1 MLRHAIRSLA
11 RTPAFTATVIATL
24 ALGIGANSAVF
35 SAIDAVLLKPLPF
48 PDGDRLMRLQ
58 QLHPRNPNTF
68 VAPVRLTDWSRLNST
83 FQSIS
88 GYYTQDDS
96 ETSGDLPEK
105 LKRAFVAPRFLEMW
119 GIAPALGRDFR
130 REEERFGGP
139 NAVLISERFW
149 RRRFNADPSVLGR
162 QLRLSSFAYSIV
174 GVLPASF
181 AFSDPDVDLWSPSSM
196 DAPFAQDRAETWFR
210 VIGRLKPGVALERA
224 RANLNAVQAN
234 LGSQFPKTDGDLT
247 VDVQPLKEVRIGG
260 IRSSLWILFGSV
272 SLLLLIACAN
282 IAALLLAR
290 AMGRRQEIS
299 VRFSLGAT
307 RRAVVRVVLAE
318 AFVLALGGALLGLAL
333 ATAAIRALRILAA
346 TLPRVS
352 EISLDWRVALYTLA
366 CSIAATLLCG
376 LLPALRA
383 TAEDV
388 SASLA
393 YSGRTQ
399 VAGRR
404 PIQYALVGIQVALAV
419 TLLAGAGL
427 LLRSFQELG
436 RVSPGFE
443 YSHVL
448 TLQISSSWGETG
460 DMKALGKRTERILD
474 SLAATPGVEGAAMM
488 VMSLPGVP
496 EKYPLEVQ
504 LAEGRADTE
513 PKMIAESRAVSS
525 SYFETMRIPLL
536 SGETCRAG
544 TGVPNVVVNRAFAD
558 AYLSGSAL
566 GFHLRFRPGA
576 PPAEIRGVVGD
587 AREQGINHAPVPTVY
602 NCYEIAQPGANFLLR
617 TRAAPASMAETVR
630 RRIHE
635 IEPLRSVF
643 GIVPLE
649 QHFDDAFAENRF
661 RTILLTFFA
670 VTAIS
675 LASVG
680 LYGMLG
686 YLAAARRREVGLRL
700 ALGAMR
706 GQILNRFLLEGLG
719 VTAAGCAAGIGLAL
733 AFTRLLSG
741 MLYGV
746 TAWDSS
752 TLAGVVALVL
762 AVAALASLLPSLRA
776 ARVEPMQVLRE
787 E

>member
-1 MLRHAIRSLA
+1 M
-11 RTPAFTATVIATL
+11 
-24 ALGIGANSAVF
+24 
-35 SAIDAVLLKPLPF
+35 
-48 PDGDRLMRLQ
+48 
-58 QLHPRNPNTF
+58 
-68 VAPVRLTDWSRLNST
+68 
-83 FQSIS
+83 
-88 GYYTQDDS
+88 
-96 ETSGDLPEK
+96 
-105 LKRAFVAPRFLEMW
+105 
-119 GIAPALGRDFR
+119 
-130 REEERFGGP
+130 
-139 NAVLISERFW
+139 
-149 RRRFNADPSVLGR
+149 
-162 QLRLSSFAYSIV
+162 
-174 GVLPASF
+174 
-181 AFSDPDVDLWSPSSM
+181 
-196 DAPFAQDRAETWFR
+196 
-210 VIGRLKPGVALERA
+210 
-224 RANLNAVQAN
+224 
-234 LGSQFPKTDGDLT
+234 
-247 VDVQPLKEVRIGG
+247 
-260 IRSSLWILFGSV
+260 
-272 SLLLLIACAN
+272 
-282 IAALLLAR
+282 
-290 AMGRRQEIS
+290 
-299 VRFSLGAT
+299 
-307 RRAVVRVVLAE
+307 
-318 AFVLALGGALLGLAL
+318 
-333 ATAAIRALRILAA
+333 
-346 TLPRVS
+346 
-352 EISLDWRVALYTLA
+352 
-366 CSIAATLLCG
+366 
-376 LLPALRA
+376 
-383 TAEDV
+383 
-388 SASLA
+388 
-393 YSGRTQ
+393 
-399 VAGRR
+399 
-404 PIQYALVGIQVALAV
+404 QYALVGLQVALAV

-427 LLRSFQELG
+427 LVRSFQELG

-443 YSHVL
+443 SSHVL
-448 TLQISSSWGETG
+448 TLQISSSWGETAN
-460 DMKALGKRTERILD
+460 MQALGKRTERILD
-474 SLAATPGVEGAAMM
+474 WLAATPGVEAAAMS
-488 VMSLPGVP
+488 MSLPGVP
-496 EKYPLEVQ
+496 EKYQLEMQ
-504 LAEGRADTE
+504 LVEGRAETE
-513 PKMIAESRAVSS
+513 PKMIAESRAVSPD
-525 SYFETMRIPLL
+525 YFSTMRIPLL
-536 SGETCRAG
+536 AGETCRVG

-686 YLAAARRREVGLRL
+686 YVAAARRREVGLRL